1 MTIPANARILSVTT
15 QWAAAVAAAALLSA
29 CANAQPTGP
38 GTVAR
43 DDLDAVKRQVT
54 ALIGQEMS
62 EFKLAGLSIALV
74 DDQQVV
80 WSQGF
85 GWADA
90 KARRPAAPDTLYR
103 VGSISKLFTATAAMQ
118 LAEQGR
124 LKLDTPV
131 REVLPEFEPRSR
143 FADSRRITPRQL
155 LTHHSGLPRDIAR
168 GMWTALPA
176 RFTEV
181 TTELSRQDAVY
192 PPDMVGSYSNLGF
205 DVLGHAVERLSGRAF
220 ETHLQEAVFAPL
232 GMKDSSFS
240 AGVPAVA
247 RMARAH
253 KGGEPAQEPALR
265 DMPAG
270 GMNSSVLDLGRFL
283 SMVFAQGRAA
293 GGASV
298 LRPQSVSEML
308 TVQNGGVSLDMGF
321 ANGLGWMLSTL
332 GPRTIQGAGPVAHH
346 SGATVNFRSQMYA
359 LPEHRLGV
367 VVLTNDA
374 AGQRAVDRV
383 AVRALSLLLQARTG
397 IRQPEPAKPEPASR
411 PWPLE
416 DLKAYEGD
424 YTTEFGHV
432 RVRLRGEKLQAQ
444 AFGRTFSLR
453 PLEGG
458 GLGLRYHFLGLFP
471 VSLDELD
478 FISLSLRQVA
488 GREVLVASSAGRDW
502 LLGEKLKPL
511 HAEADPGRLA
521 GRYVILNRLDD
532 DPSRIEAHV
541 EAMHGFYLV
550 HLKDASGGVQ
560 DASLPLLPVA
570 DGEWVMTGHLNGF
583 GGVVRPRMV
592 DGQPQIEFSG
602 YVLRRAGDKP

>member
-1 MTIPANARILSVTT
+1 MTLPASSRIPSIKNNL
-15 QWAAAVAAAALLSA
+15 AAAVAAAILLAA
-29 CANAQPTGP
+29 CANAQPPEPGP
-38 GTVAR
+38 VAR

-54 ALIGQEMS
+54 ALIAQEMR

-90 KARRPAAPDTLYR
+90 KARRPATPQTLYR

-118 LAEQGR
+118 LVEQGR
-124 LKLDTPV
+124 LELDAPV

-155 LTHHSGLPRDIAR
+155 LTHHSGLPRDIAH
-168 GMWTALPA
+168 GMWAASPA
-176 RFTEV
+176 RFTRV
-181 TTELSRQDAVY
+181 TADLSRQDAVY
-192 PPDMVGSYSNLGF
+192 PPDMVVSYSNLGF

-220 ETHLQEAVFAPL
+220 ETRLQEAVFAPL

-240 AGVPAVA
+240 AGLPGVA
-247 RMARAH
+247 LAAQAH
-253 KGGEPAQEPALR
+253 KGGEPSQEPALR
-265 DMPAG
+265 DVPAG

-283 SMVFAQGRAA
+283 SMVFAQGRAV
-293 GGASV
+293 GGVAV

-308 TVQNGGVSLDMGF
+308 AVQNGGVPLDLGF
-321 ANGLGWMLSTL
+321 ANGLGWMLSSL
-332 GPRTIQGAGPVAHH
+332 GPRAIQGAGPVAHH
-346 SGATVNFRSQMYA
+346 GGATVNFRSQMVA

-397 IRQPEPAKPEPASR
+397 IRQPEPVKPEPASR

-416 DLKAYEGD
+416 ALKAYEGD

-432 RVRLRGEKLQAQ
+432 RVQLRGEKLQAQ
-444 AFGRTFSLR
+444 VFGRTFSLR

-478 FISLSLRQVA
+478 FISLSLRRVA

-511 HAEADPGRLA
+511 HAEAEPGRLA

-541 EAMHGFYLV
+541 EAVRGFYLV
-550 HLKDASGGVQ
+550 RLKDASGGVP
-560 DASLPLLPVA
+560 DAPLPLLPVA
-570 DGEWVMTGHLNGF
+570 DGEWVMTGNLNGF

-592 DGQPQIEFSG
+592 DGQPQIDFSG